1 MSAKRNP
8 GRPSGSAEDT
18 KSLIAK
24 VAVKQF
30 SEVGY
35 EKTTIRSVA
44 MAAGVDPKLV
54 MHYFGS
60 KQQLFVSTTGVPQ
73 TVERAVGI
81 LKLTPAPLRGRALAE
96 AIFQAQKSGEDL
108 QLVGLI
114 RAAATEPEAAEMI
127 RELYVKEAM
136 LKVVKALNLDNAELR
151 AVMLTALV
159 SGFVFTSR
167 ILEIQAIS
175 PAKDSQR
182 KSLLGKLIQEILT
195 AKI

>member
-1 MSAKRNP
+1 MPAKRNP
-8 GRPSGSAEDT
+8 GRPSGSSEDT

-24 VAVKQF
+24 EAVKQF

-151 AVMLTALV
+151 AVMLTTLV

-167 ILEIQAIS
+167 ILELQAITS
-175 PAKDSQR
+175 TKDSQR
-182 KSLLGKLIQEILT
+182 KALLGKLIQEILT

>member
-1 MSAKRNP
+1 MPAKRNP

-18 KSLIAK
+18 KSLIAQ

-73 TVERAVGI
+73 TVEKAVGI
-81 LKLTPAPLRGRALAE
+81 LKVTPAPLRGRALAE

-151 AVMLTALV
+151 AVMLTTLV

>member
-1 MSAKRNP
+1 MPAKRNP
-8 GRPSGSAEDT
+8 GRPSGSSEDT

-24 VAVKQF
+24 EAVKQF

-96 AIFQAQKSGEDL
+96 AIFQAQKSEEDL

-151 AVMLTALV
+151 AVMLTTLV

-167 ILEIQAIS
+167 ILELQAITS
-175 PAKDSQR
+175 TKDSQR
-182 KSLLGKLIQEILT
+182 KALLGKLIQEILT

>member
-1 MSAKRNP
+1 MPAKRNP